1 MLRAVTVDHE
11 GAEPVYRQVAAILRE
26 RIRSG
31 QYPPGRPVPSEPQLV
46 QEFGIARE
54 TARKAGRV
62 LADEGLVRVVQGRGV
77 FVTDP
82 SDR

>member
-1 MLRAVTVDHE
+1 MTVDHD

-26 RIRSG
+26 RIQQG
-31 QYPPGRPVPSEPQLV
+31 LYAPGRPIPSEPQLV

-62 LADEGLVRVVQGRGV
+62 LAEDGWVRVVRGRGV
-77 FVTDP
+77 FVIE
-82 SDR
+82 R